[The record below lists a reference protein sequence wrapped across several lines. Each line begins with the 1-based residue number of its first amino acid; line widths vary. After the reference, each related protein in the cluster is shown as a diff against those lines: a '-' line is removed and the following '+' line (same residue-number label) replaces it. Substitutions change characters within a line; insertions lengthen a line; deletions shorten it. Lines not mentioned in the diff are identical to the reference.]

1 MGGYLNHR
9 NMTWWADEKDC
20 SIHVSR
26 LRVHLLAHG
35 PRSWRTRPPSSSSST
50 SCGVGN
56 VGGTA
61 SYLVGSCKRADLMF
75 VVATIDIKMLMQ
87 FNSCIMDRYH
97 AHFLEACLCL
107 LWEIRGDSSTNFV
120 QKWIASLFDLVL
132 SSLKMGSTWRS
143 ACFFCWGSS
152 EIPTI
157 WAEVATAEKSLAQNL
172 VGRYTS

>member
-9 NMTWWADEKDC
+9 NMTWWADEKEC

-61 SYLVGSCKRADLMF
+61 SYLHGSCKRADLMF

-97 AHFLEACLCL
+97 AHFLQACLCL

-132 SSLKMGSTWRS
+132 AWKWDPQIQKFG
-143 ACFFCWGSS
+143 
-152 EIPTI
+152 
-157 WAEVATAEKSLAQNL
+157 EVLAFSVEVLPKSL
-172 VGRYTS
+172 RYGPKSQLQRSLWHKT